1 MFRICREI
9 NWAKYMKKWYD
20 IIDINELKPY
30 IVTYKAYPNDTS
42 SDIINGRYYF
52 RDNFDNGGSITKF

>member
-1 MFRICREI
+1 
-9 NWAKYMKKWYD
+9 MKKWYD